1 MPRASIM
8 EVRRLLD
15 GLINYGGWGLVSAD
29 APGPGLGPA
38 RLLGNRL
45 APAGRPP
52 LETAPQ
58 LSLGPPPP
66 PLTRLLRQRPCSLFP
81 SLVSSSIFFSCGKIC
96 FLFARTIT
104 LLWFFPL
111 PRAQAEN
118 ESSTRAAWWLRLVH
132 CTS

>member
-1 MPRASIM
+1 MWG
-8 EVRRLLD
+8 RLLD

-66 PLTRLLRQRPCSLFP
+66 PLTRLLRQRPCSLSLSCFFFHFFFWWKDLFSFCEDNYP
-81 SLVSSSIFFSCGKIC
+81 ALVFFEHSCSLVAIQVRLLRYTSSKIG
-96 FLFARTIT
+96 LD
-104 LLWFFPL
+104 L
-111 PRAQAEN
+111 
-118 ESSTRAAWWLRLVH
+118 TRLKG
-132 CTS
+132 